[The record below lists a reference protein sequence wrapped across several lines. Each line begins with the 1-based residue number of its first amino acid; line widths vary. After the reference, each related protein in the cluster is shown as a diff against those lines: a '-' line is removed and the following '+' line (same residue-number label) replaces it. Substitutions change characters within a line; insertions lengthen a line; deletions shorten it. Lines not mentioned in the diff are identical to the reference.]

1 MMFDM
6 ILENYRKATESTMKL
21 QQDVLRNWTMQWP
34 QMFGAQTFGLPFLG
48 GPASGSAMPGAA
60 WLEQL
65 RDAQKKWGETVTEML
80 NKHRETL
87 DAEYRA
93 GIAAIDGA
101 FRVAEAKDPQQFRKL
116 TEELWR
122 HNHECLKSLAESQM
136 RDIQAVMQKWFDLAS
151 QGAAVVKK

>member
-1 MMFDM
+1 MFDQ
-6 ILENYRKATESTMKL
+6 ILETYRRATESSML
-21 QQDVLRNWTMQWP
+21 FQQMMLRTWSEQWP
-34 QMFGAQTFGLPFLG
+34 QALG
-48 GPASGSAMPGAA
+48 VAPPKASVP
-60 WLEQL
+60 EQFYSV
-65 RDAQKKWGETVTEML
+65 QKKLGETITEML

-93 GIAAIDGA
+93 GIAAIEGA